1 MTRSTTPPNSC
12 DLHLDNPHPASGAT
26 LKSLAPVHR
35 FTALFFD
42 VEKHPVQA
50 VGIVAG
56 ALVTVRSSIGS
67 LVRALG
73 LNQQEEAMLP
83 RQFTGLTC
91 NTIGTVQD
99 AVADHLPSEPRCV
112 RRAQVTPTTNRLA
125 LVA

>member
-42 VEKHPVQA
+42 VEKRPVQA
-50 VGIVAG
+50 IGIVAG
-56 ALVTVRSSIGS
+56 ALVMAGSLIGS
-67 LVRALG
+67 LVVCLG

-91 NTIGTVQD
+91 NNIGTVRD
-99 AVADHLPSEPRCV
+99 AVADYMPSEPRCV
-112 RRAQVTPTTNRLA
+112 RRVQVTPTPNRLT